1 MILIGRNLSPFV
13 RRTAASLNLMRIE
26 FTQQTLSTAD
36 HAEAIGAHNPLRRV
50 PALILPGGEALL
62 DSAAILDALDE
73 MAGPERALIPP
84 SGPAR
89 RAVLRAVALGQGA
102 MEKLVAAYY
111 ERDRRPAALVWP
123 DAVAR
128 LSAQAAAGFAA
139 LDDLAAAST
148 VPFLFGAKPSQAD
161 VTATVALDFA
171 GIVMPD
177 LVRDRFA
184 ALAALRDRANALPA
198 IGETRWATA

>member
-13 RRTAASLNLMRIE
+13 RRTAASLNLLGLPY
-26 FTQQTLSTAD
+26 TQQKLSTLE

-50 PALILPGGEALL
+50 PALILADGEALL

-73 MAGPERALIPP
+73 MAGPERALIPA

-89 RAVLRAVALGQGA
+89 RAALRAVALGQGA

-111 ERDRRPAALVWP
+111 ERDRRPKALVWP
-123 DAVAR
+123 EAVER

-139 LDDLAAAST
+139 LDALAAANT
-148 VPFLFGAKPSQAD
+148 APFLFGERPTQAD

-171 GIVMPD
+171 DVVMAD
-177 LVRDRFA
+177 LVKDRFA
-184 ALAALRDRANALPA
+184 ALSALRDRANALPA
-198 IGETRWATA
+198 IGDTRWTPG